1 MRSIVGFD
9 CWFMPVPRSGK
20 LLKTINYLRLLVAST
35 VRLKA
40 AAPTIVWVQLP
51 QVPALWAALIYRAF
65 AGKPVKIIADCHNAQ
80 LHKPWSSFPLALRS
94 LKQCDAILVHNEA
107 MHARAA
113 ELGWPMRKVLVLEDA
128 PAVGKAGAPIGLA
141 TAHIKAPK
149 PWVLYPGS
157 FSADEPIKEV
167 FEAARLA
174 PNLTFIITGRPERAR
189 KYGHN
194 IDSLPPNVVLP
205 GFLSLELFDDLLR
218 ETDVVMGLTKEEGIQ
233 LSVCNE
239 ALGFGKPLVTSDTQ
253 ILRKLFGNAAVL
265 VDASDPQSIAQGCLA
280 AISSSNEMADKS
292 KLLAN
297 ERLSTW
303 ERVELRAVNE
313 LALRR

>member
-1 MRSIVGFD
+1 M
-9 CWFMPVPRSGK
+9 
-20 LLKTINYLRLLVAST
+20 
-35 VRLKA
+35 
-40 AAPTIVWVQLP
+40 
-51 QVPALWAALIYRAF
+51 
-65 AGKPVKIIADCHNAQ
+65 
-80 LHKPWSSFPLALRS
+80 
-94 LKQCDAILVHNEA
+94 
-107 MHARAA
+107 
-113 ELGWPMRKVLVLEDA
+113 
-128 PAVGKAGAPIGLA
+128 
-141 TAHIKAPK
+141 APK